1 MLGISQNNLCKD
13 ICDIKTIRRWHQ
25 GKSVP
30 QEYVKSAVLNRLG
43 VESNGF
49 MYEEVQLFE
58 FNGGML
64 DYRADHQEI
73 WLERRCLLSYIYN
86 LYGEDEL
93 TEDTVDSD
101 YYMLGGDYRDYRDR
115 RLTEL
120 KQTLEA
126 KFPIDTIITAED
138 RWFLQREILDYYRYI
153 SMYNGNPEKRKEYI
167 EAIKSYLDE
176 MLNTDMELSEW
187 TIIERVYGEICSE
200 YGNEGRFDE
209 SNKLS
214 DYLLKEQ
221 LCFRRFYRVGLML
234 YNNWWNDNELL
245 AKTGMKQA
253 EDMKKRLKECI
264 NAAELVKDDR
274 IIVFLKN
281 KMELMGK

>member
-1 MLGISQNNLCKD
+1 MQ
-13 ICDIKTIRRWHQ
+13 
-25 GKSVP
+25 
-30 QEYVKSAVLNRLG
+30 
-43 VESNGF
+43 
-49 MYEEVQLFE
+49 
-58 FNGGML
+58 
-64 DYRADHQEI
+64 
-73 WLERRCLLSYIYN
+73 
-86 LYGEDEL
+86 
-93 TEDTVDSD
+93 
-101 YYMLGGDYRDYRDR
+101 
-115 RLTEL
+115 
-120 KQTLEA
+120 
-126 KFPIDTIITAED
+126 
-138 RWFLQREILDYYRYI
+138 
-153 SMYNGNPEKRKEYI
+153 KRKEYI

-187 TIIERVYGEICSE
+187 TIIDRVYGEICSE

-221 LCFRRFYRVGLML
+221 LCFRRFYRVGQML